1 LKRRKAREIAL
12 KVLFQVDVA
21 RADPAQAMSYLLE
34 EEKVPEEASRFAEEI
49 VRGTLSNLK
58 SIDGY
63 LDELSRDWPL
73 ERMGNVDRNVLRM
86 ACFELLYRE
95 DIPAGV
101 TINEAVELAKVYG
114 DSGSGKFVNGI
125 LGSLAQRLGK
135 E

>member
-1 LKRRKAREIAL
+1 MKRRKAREIAL

>member
-1 LKRRKAREIAL
+1 MKRRKAREIAF

-114 DSGSGKFVNGI
+114 DTGSGKFVNGI